1 MIKDL
6 SRNIKLGMFVFAGTL
21 FFILVLYFI
30 GSKRNLFSSTIKVS
44 AKFYNAD
51 GLMTGNSVRFAG
63 INIGTVES
71 VDIINDST
79 VQVQMIIENSVIE
92 HIKKNSVASIGTD
105 GLMGNK
111 LVNIATVPEVSESI
125 EEGDELKT
133 FKAVSTSDMMRT
145 LNVTNE
151 NVRLIT
157 EDLKKIASKLN
168 NNNSLWNFLSDTVL
182 GNNLKQA
189 IVSIK
194 LTGERTAYVAGDLSN
209 LMAGVKNGEGVLG
222 ALLVD
227 TALSGKLNQSIVNI
241 KLISNNLAVVSG
253 DLSYI
258 TKGVK
263 KGDGAV
269 GTLLTDTAFVHNM
282 NKSMLNLNTGS
293 QGFSDNME
301 ALKHS
306 VFLRKYFKKKAK
318 EEAKK
323 NKK

>member
-6 SRNIKLGMFVFAGTL
+6 SRNVKLGVFVFAATA

-30 GSKRNLFSSTIKVS
+30 GTKRNLFNSTISIS

-51 GLMTGNSVRFAG
+51 GLMSGNSVRFAG

-79 VQVQMIIENSVIE
+79 VLVQMMIQSDVTK

-111 LVNIATVPEVSESI
+111 LVNIASVNEPSEPV
-125 EEGDELKT
+125 EEYDELT
-133 FKAVSTSDMMRT
+133 SYRSVSTTDMMRT

-151 NVRLIT
+151 NVKQIT
-157 EDLKKIASKLN
+157 EDLKKISAKLN
-168 NNNSLWNFLSDTVL
+168 NSNSLWNFLSDTVL
-182 GNNLKQA
+182 GENLKQA
-189 IVSIK
+189 IVSIRI
-194 LTGERTAYVAGDLSN
+194 TGDRTAYVAGDLEN
-209 LMAGVKNGEGVLG
+209 LMQGVKQGKGALG

-227 TALSGKLNQSIVNI
+227 TSLSGKLQQAVVNI
-241 KLISNNLAVVSG
+241 KMISNDLALVSG
-253 DLSYI
+253 DLSHI

-263 KGDGAV
+263 KGDGAI
-269 GTLLTDTAFVHNM
+269 GTLLLDTNFVHNM
-282 NKSMLNLNTGS
+282 NKSMANINSGT
-293 QGFSDNME
+293 QGFSENME

-306 VFLRKYFKKKAK
+306 IFLRSYFKKKAK
-318 EEAKK
+318 NAKSK
-323 NKK
+323 